1 MPESFDTIIIGGGPG
16 GYVAAIRAAQLGQ
29 KTAVVERDK
38 PGGRCLNYA
47 CIPAK
52 TILRSAEIYSEAK
65 NGADLGIVAND
76 IQIDWDALMA
86 RRASVS
92 ESLSNGVKFL
102 WDKGKITLI
111 EGDGS
116 LTPEGNV
123 KVGDD
128 VYEAKAVVLATGSV
142 ALPIPGVEFGERV
155 VDTWGAWSLPSQPK
169 KIAVVGAGAS
179 GSEIASAYARFGTEV
194 ILIEMLDQILPAE
207 DADIAKIVERS
218 FKKGGIEIS
227 TGAPVENVEVGE
239 SSVKFAYGG
248 ESAEVDYLCVAG
260 GRGPD
265 TEGLGLEAAGVELA
279 EGGRK
284 IKVDE
289 FQRTTNPKVFAI
301 GDLVNAKA
309 LAHKAEEEGVVAVET
324 AAGAETEPV
333 DQGLLVGAT
342 FTHPQVASVG
352 MTEVQA
358 TEAGH
363 EIKVGKQ
370 KISGEG
376 AGTVYDD
383 KVGLVKLV
391 VDAKYGELLGA
402 HIVGNRACDM
412 IAELVATM
420 ALEGGYQELARIVHP
435 HPTVSEAV
443 LDAAR
448 AVDGWAIHA

>member
-1 MPESFDTIIIGGGPG
+1 MADSFDQIVIGGGPG

-38 PGGRCLNYA
+38 SGGRCLNYA

-52 TILRSAEIYSEAK
+52 TILRSAEIFHEAQ
-65 NGADLGIVAND
+65 NSADLGVVVKEASV
-76 IQIDWDALMA
+76 DWGALNK
-86 RRASVS
+86 RRAAVS
-92 ESLSNGVKFL
+92 DSLSSGVEML
-102 WDKGKITLI
+102 WKKGKIELIRGNGTLTA
-111 EGDGS
+111 D
-116 LTPEGNV
+116 GNV
-123 KVGDD
+123 EVGGET
-128 VYEAKAVVLATGSV
+128 YEAKAVTLATGSV
-142 ALPIPGVEFGERV
+142 ALPIPGVDFGERV
-155 VDTWGAWSLPSQPK
+155 LDTWGAWSLPEQPA

-207 DADIAKIVERS
+207 DRDIAKVVERA
-218 FKKGGIEIS
+218 FKKQGIEIS
-227 TGAPVENVEVGE
+227 TGAPVENVEPGKK
-239 SSVKFAYGG
+239 SVKFTYGDK
-248 ESAEVDYLCVAG
+248 SAEVDYLCIAG
-260 GRGPD
+260 GRAPD
-265 TEGLGLEAAGVELA
+265 TEGLGLEAAGVALE

-309 LAHKAEEEGVVAVET
+309 LAHKASEEGVVAVET
-324 AAGAETEPV
+324 AAGVETHPV
-333 DQGLLVGAT
+333 DQELIVGAT
-342 FTHPQVASVG
+342 FCSPQVASVG
-352 MTEVQA
+352 MTEAQA
-358 TEAGH
+358 KEAGH

-370 KISGEG
+370 KIAGEG

-383 KVGLVKLV
+383 KDGLVKLV
-391 VDAKYGELLGA
+391 VEAKYGEVLGA
-402 HIVGNRACDM
+402 HVVGNRACDM